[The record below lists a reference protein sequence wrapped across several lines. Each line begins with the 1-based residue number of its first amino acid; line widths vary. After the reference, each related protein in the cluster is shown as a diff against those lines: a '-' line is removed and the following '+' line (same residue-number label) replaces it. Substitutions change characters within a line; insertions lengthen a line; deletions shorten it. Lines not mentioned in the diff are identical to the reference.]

1 MSELP
6 KVINY
11 WTEYSN
17 DKLPEFLH
25 KLNKIELKKDLDTKI

>member
-6 KVINY
+6 SVINY
-11 WTEYSN
+11 CTEYSN

-25 KLNKIELKKDLDTKI
+25 KLNKIELKKDLETKM